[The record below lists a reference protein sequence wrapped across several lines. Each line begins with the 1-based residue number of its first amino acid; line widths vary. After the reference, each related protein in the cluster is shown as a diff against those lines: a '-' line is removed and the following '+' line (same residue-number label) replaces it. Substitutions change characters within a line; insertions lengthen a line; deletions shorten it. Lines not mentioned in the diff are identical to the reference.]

1 MAADHLITLVK
12 YNQWA
17 NERICGFI
25 NEAGDKYAD
34 AELISS
40 FPTIRK
46 TLFHLWDAQVIWMK
60 RLRGESSNT
69 WPSHNFN
76 GSLKEATD
84 LLLQN
89 SEDYILFTENSTGE
103 NHLNEV
109 EFKSLDGTAYHNSIE
124 EIVMHVM
131 NHSTFHRGQLITMLR
146 CAGFNAVG
154 STDMIRYFRAK

>member
-1 MAADHLITLVK
+1 MSADHLISLVK

-17 NERICGFI
+17 NERICGYI
-25 NEAGDKYAD
+25 NEGGEKIAD
-34 AELISS
+34 TELISS

-76 GSLKEATD
+76 GSLKEATELI
-84 LLLQN
+84 LLN
-89 SEDYILFTENSTGE
+89 SSDYIQFAEGLIENQ
-103 NHLNEV
+103 HLGDV
-109 EFKSLDGTAYHNSIE
+109 EFKSLDGTAYHNTIE
-124 EIVMHVM
+124 EIIMHVM

-146 CAGFNAVG
+146 SAGFTSVG
-154 STDMIRYFRAK
+154 STDLIRYFRSK

>member
-1 MAADHLITLVK
+1 MSADHLISLVK

-17 NERICGFI
+17 NERICGYI
-25 NEAGDKYAD
+25 NEAGEKIAD
-34 AELISS
+34 TELISS

-76 GSLKEATD
+76 GSLKEAID
-84 LLLQN
+84 LILLN
-89 SEDYILFTENSTGE
+89 SNDYIQFAEGLIENQ
-103 NHLNEV
+103 HLSDV
-109 EFKSLDGTAYHNSIE
+109 EFKSLDGTAYHNTIE
-124 EIVMHVM
+124 EIIMHVM

-146 CAGFNAVG
+146 SAGFTSVG
-154 STDMIRYFRAK
+154 STDLIRYFRSK